1 MSTKDSG
8 SEAKT
13 KLSKKE
19 QLFIESQNHCALCGS
34 ELEIKV
40 ESYLDDFHLR
50 EEAECPNC
58 EIKTR
63 EKNHKM
69 H

>member
-1 MSTKDSG
+1 MSNEEKQ
-8 SEAKT
+8 

-19 QLFIESQNHCALCGS
+19 ILFIESQNHCALCGE

-40 ESYLDDFHLR
+40 ESYLDDYTLR
-50 EEAECPNC
+50 EEAECLNC